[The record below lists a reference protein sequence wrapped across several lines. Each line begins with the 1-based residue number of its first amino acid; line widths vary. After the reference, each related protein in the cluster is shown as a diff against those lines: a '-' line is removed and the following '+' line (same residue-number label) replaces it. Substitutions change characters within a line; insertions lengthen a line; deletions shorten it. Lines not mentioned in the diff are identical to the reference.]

1 MDKEEEEQGED
12 LGLDGQPSPPP
23 SVAAPGVVGAAVAT
37 AAVAAVVVAVVVNLA
52 PQWRRR
58 RQGGFFS
65 LAAGVDDDVRL
76 LTFGR
81 HRCSTSDSE
90 RKRNQDFNV
99 CLTNTDCE
107 RTLL

>member
-12 LGLDGQPSPPP
+12 RGLDGQPSPPP
-23 SVAAPGVVGAAVAT
+23 SVAAPGAVGAAVAT
-37 AAVAAVVVAVVVNLA
+37 AAAAAAVAVFGDLA

-58 RQGGFFS
+58 RQGGFLS
-65 LAAGVDDDVRL
+65 LAAGVDDVRL

>member
-12 LGLDGQPSPPP
+12 RGLDGQPSPPP
-23 SVAAPGVVGAAVAT
+23 SVAAPGVVGAVVV
-37 AAVAAVVVAVVVNLA
+37 VAAAAAAVVVNLA

-58 RQGGFFS
+58 QGGFLS
-65 LAAGVDDDVRL
+65 HAAGVGDVRL

-81 HRCSTSDSE
+81 HRRSTSDSE